1 MTHDIE
7 IDPEQRITLAD
18 RIRRADERD
27 PGEQI
32 DPEPRIITGLRWRL
46 WQLALGATRSL
57 GEGRGGP

>member
-1 MTHDIE
+1 MTYGEQEADA
-7 IDPEQRITLAD
+7 PERLAD
-18 RIRRADERD
+18 RIRRADEHD

-46 WQLALGATRSL
+46 WQFALGATRSL